1 MNDELSIKLKK
12 EQDLILDIV
21 TRIEKNEERLSKI
34 AQAALSTEYLHQPF
48 KSIMEFIHI
57 LVGLPLLLSSQLV
70 SFFFGGEIG
79 EAVAILVAWAF
90 ILVIVGAIPKWITTE
105 KINNSNKNLENNLN
119 MTMEKLL
126 VLLRELLPEIHNL
139 YLFDVETVKNKTSAR
154 LLDITFIRKYIID
167 KELNEGRI
175 EKVQF
180 KDQQSKT
187 EKTLYKSLIPHNNN
201 DMEHIEL
208 QID

>member
-1 MNDELSIKLKK
+1 
-12 EQDLILDIV
+12 
-21 TRIEKNEERLSKI
+21 
-34 AQAALSTEYLHQPF
+34 
-48 KSIMEFIHI
+48 
-57 LVGLPLLLSSQLV
+57 
-70 SFFFGGEIG
+70 
-79 EAVAILVAWAF
+79 
-90 ILVIVGAIPKWITTE
+90 
-105 KINNSNKNLENNLN
+105 

-167 KELNEGRI
+167 KELNEGQI

-187 EKTLYKSLIPHNNN
+187 EKTLYKSLIPHNND